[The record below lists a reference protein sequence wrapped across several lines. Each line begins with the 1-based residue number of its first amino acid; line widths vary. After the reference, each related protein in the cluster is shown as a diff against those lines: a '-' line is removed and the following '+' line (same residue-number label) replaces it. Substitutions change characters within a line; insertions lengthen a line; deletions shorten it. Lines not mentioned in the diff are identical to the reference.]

1 MIESL
6 SQADTVN
13 GISHLTDKRHGQ
25 RVSKRINEKTAG
37 LSGVVSD
44 MVKEAEEAGIDV
56 ITDLVNQI
64 IAYRLLQR
72 NGNSALS

>member
-1 MIESL
+1 MVRES
-6 SQADTVN
+6 
-13 GISHLTDKRHGQ
+13 IR
-25 RVSKRINEKTAG
+25 KRINEKTAG

-64 IAYRLLQR
+64 IAYR
-72 NGNSALS
+72 

>member
-1 MIESL
+1 MVRES
-6 SQADTVN
+6 
-13 GISHLTDKRHGQ
+13 I
-25 RVSKRINEKTAG
+25 SKRIDEKTAG
-37 LSGVVSD
+37 LSGLVSD

-72 NGNSALS
+72 NGNLALS